1 MQSGEIKSMNY
12 QDLAK
17 VLNRPYNTIRKWRGE
32 IEKISGHHFKRIK
45 VRNGKGRKNRTT
57 YDFSEDDLKDFIE
70 FEKLLSEGKNKEA
83 AISEIW
89 GNLVEE
95 KQSEQD
101 ERISRLIRDFNI
113 AKSKIET
120 LEKKNKISERELAT
134 LHNRVMALTNRVE
147 ALENKGFMNKLKRK

>member
-1 MQSGEIKSMNY
+1 MNY

-17 VLNRPYNTIRKWRGE
+17 ALNRPYNTVRKWRGE
-32 IEKISGHHFKRIK
+32 IEKISGHQFNRIK

-57 YDFSEDDLKDFIE
+57 YNFSKDDLNDFIE
-70 FEKLLSEGKNKEA
+70 FEKLLSEGKSKVA

-95 KQSEQD
+95 EQSKQD
-101 ERISRLIRDFNI
+101 ERISRLIRNFNI

-120 LEKKNKISERELAT
+120 LERKNEVLERELTT
-134 LHNRVMALTNRVE
+134 LYNRITALTNRVE
-147 ALENKGFMNKLKRK
+147 ALEDKGFKNIFRK

>member
-1 MQSGEIKSMNY
+1 MNY
-12 QDLAK
+12 QKLADN
-17 VLNRPYNTIRKWRGE
+17 LNRPYNTIRKWRGE

-57 YDFSEDDLKDFIE
+57 YDFSEDDLEDFLE
-70 FEKLLSEGKNKEA
+70 FEKLLSEGKRKEA

-101 ERISRLIRDFNI
+101 ERLSRLIRNFNI

-120 LEKKNKISERELAT
+120 LEKKNKVSERELAT
-134 LHNRVMALTNRVE
+134 LHNEVVALTNRVE
-147 ALENKGFMNKLKRK
+147 ALENKGFKNIFKK

>member
-1 MQSGEIKSMNY
+1 MNY
-12 QDLAK
+12 QNLADK
-17 VLNRPYNTIRKWRGE
+17 LNRPYNTIRKWRGE
-32 IEKISGHHFKRIK
+32 IEKISGHQFKRIK

-57 YDFSEDDLKDFIE
+57 YDFSEDDLEDFLE
-70 FEKLLSEGKNKEA
+70 FEKLLSEGKRKEE

-101 ERISRLIRDFNI
+101 ERLSRLIRNFNI

-120 LEKKNKISERELAT
+120 LEKKNKVSERELAT
-134 LHNRVMALTNRVE
+134 LHNEVVALTNRVE
-147 ALENKGFMNKLKRK
+147 ALENKGFKNIFKK